1 MNQSIAI
8 TIMNDIINSSNNDE
22 DILNRTQTWISILNI
37 NEITKLSYIYLS
49 IIYEELKTWM
59 I

>member
-37 NEITKLSYIYLS
+37 NSKYIACLLTPGH
-49 IIYEELKTWM
+49 IAEN
-59 I
+59 